1 MSYTVS
7 TQLSRMD
14 PELKATWVK
23 ALRSGEFEQ
32 ARSKLHR
39 KIDGQDSYCCYGV
52 LCTLVPG
59 LNVTKSPPFNYR
71 GNDYAS
77 TVKYNGEGSF
87 IPNAVALAMFP
98 KEVYTNDLKFD
109 IAYSKPDDP
118 YFENHRRDY
127 WISHLNDGGFTFAQI
142 ADLINYLW

>member
-7 TQLSRMD
+7 TQLGRMS
-14 PELKATWVK
+14 PELKAKWVK

-39 KIDGQDSYCCYGV
+39 KIDGQDSYCCIGV

-59 LNVTKSPPFNYR
+59 LNVTRSLPIYYEGSDRAF
-71 GNDYAS
+71 
-77 TVKYNGEGSF
+77 TVKYNDENSF
-87 IPNAVALAMFP
+87 IPIAVATAIFP
-98 KEVYTNDLKFD
+98 KEIYTNDMQFD

-127 WISHLNDGGFTFAQI
+127 WITQLNDGGFTFAQI